1 MSTTATTRNM
11 GVSVLH
17 VRNFPDDLHH
27 EANVEA
33 ALDRT
38 SLRELVIEAVRRELD
53 RRRHERQRR
62 DARERRGPRP

>member
-1 MSTTATTRNM
+1 M

-17 VRNFPDDLHH
+17 VRNFPDELHH

-38 SLRELVIEAVRRELD
+38 SLRELVIEAVRREIE
-53 RRRHERQRR
+53 RRRHERGNAAKR
-62 DARERRGPRP
+62 

>member
-1 MSTTATTRNM
+1 M

-38 SLRELVIEAVRRELD
+38 SLRELVIEAVQREIE
-53 RRRHERQRR
+53 RRRHDRDRRQ
-62 DARERRGPRP
+62 ARKRQEPRP